1 MTQTEGLTE
10 HVSVEKGL
18 VGRQVT
24 IVDRT
29 GLGIEKLQYNVGQ
42 RLGIHSADW
51 GDEQLPTVEN
61 GLMGSREKAT
71 AGLGAG
77 EDSVDRG
84 GIEAEWTQQFEKEL
98 AAKGNVVGEG
108 KGPRCVERKETDTV
122 GAFGTRSDKLATEG
136 FEEGGIELLDRLK
149 VGDGSGYCRV
159 GRGLYL
165 AEEGK
170 HLVADLVAAIEE

>member
-1 MTQTEGLTE
+1 MTQTERLTE
-10 HVSVEKGL
+10 RVGVEKGL

-42 RLGIHSADW
+42 RLGIRSSDW

-61 GLMGSREKAT
+61 GLMGAREKPT
-71 AGLGAG
+71 AGLSACKNR
-77 EDSVDRG
+77 VDRG

-98 AAKGNVVGEG
+98 AAKGSVVGEG

-122 GAFGTRSDKLATEG
+122 GAVGTRSD
-136 FEEGGIELLDRLK
+136 
-149 VGDGSGYCRV
+149 
-159 GRGLYL
+159 
-165 AEEGK
+165 
-170 HLVADLVAAIEE
+170 

>member
-10 HVSVEKGL
+10 RVGVEKSL

-24 IVDRT
+24 IFDRT
-29 GLGIEKLQYNVGQ
+29 GLGIEKLQYDVGQ
-42 RLGIHSADW
+42 RFGIRSADW

-61 GLMGSREKAT
+61 SLMGGRKKPT

-98 AAKGNVVGEG
+98 AAKGSVVGEG

-122 GAFGTRSDKLATEG
+122 GAVGTRSD
-136 FEEGGIELLDRLK
+136 
-149 VGDGSGYCRV
+149 
-159 GRGLYL
+159 
-165 AEEGK
+165 
-170 HLVADLVAAIEE
+170 